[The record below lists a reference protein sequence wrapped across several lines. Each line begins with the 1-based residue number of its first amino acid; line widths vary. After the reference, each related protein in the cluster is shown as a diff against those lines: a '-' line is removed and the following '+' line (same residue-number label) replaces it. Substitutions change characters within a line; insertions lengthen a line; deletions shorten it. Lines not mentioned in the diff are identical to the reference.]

1 MKSKLRTHSN
11 CIITIFIL
19 AILQSGFIYKGLCMA
34 EVVDRVVAV
43 VNNDVITLNELT
55 TAMNVYAEKIK
66 SHGYP
71 LEQERTMLFKLRE
84 DILDQLI
91 NQKLTDQEIAKYEL
105 TASDKEIDNTIER
118 IKEAKFLTEEE
129 LRDLVAKDGLTF
141 DEFRGKLK
149 ENILRSRLLDI
160 KIKSK
165 IVITKDDIKAY
176 YESHK
181 SDYMPKKKYHLLNI
195 IKKVDSYADEDEKH
209 EAMLVMEK
217 IYAELIEGRLFE
229 EVGKD
234 YSELPSI
241 ETSDLGTFKF
251 DELSQQVQDAIK
263 DLKQK
268 EFTKTLENDLGYQII
283 YIKEIEIKPGKSL
296 DEAYAEIQEIIFNNV
311 TNEKFK
317 LWIEQLRQQSYI
329 KIIK

>member
-1 MKSKLRTHSN
+1 
-11 CIITIFIL
+11 
-19 AILQSGFIYKGLCMA
+19 
-34 EVVDRVVAV
+34 
-43 VNNDVITLNELT
+43 
-55 TAMNVYAEKIK
+55 
-66 SHGYP
+66 
-71 LEQERTMLFKLRE
+71 
-84 DILDQLI
+84 
-91 NQKLTDQEIAKYEL
+91 
-105 TASDKEIDNTIER
+105 
-118 IKEAKFLTEEE
+118 
-129 LRDLVAKDGLTF
+129 LVAKDGLTF

>member
-19 AILQSGFIYKGLCMA
+19 VILQSGFIYKGLCMA

-105 TASDKEIDNTIER
+105 SASDKEIDNTIER

-129 LRDLVAKDGLTF
+129 LRDMVAKDGLTF

-195 IKKVDSYADEDEKH
+195 IKKVDSYADEDDKH
-209 EAMLVMEK
+209 EAMLAMEK

-234 YSELPSI
+234 YSELPGI

-251 DELSQQVQDAIK
+251 DELSQQVQDAMK

-296 DEAYAEIQEIIFNNV
+296 DEAYSEIQEIIFNNV

-329 KIIK
+329 KVIK